1 MDTFIWHA
9 LPMPF
14 TSLHQNSDP
23 NYLPKVDA
31 IGWFDKTVVSLGS
44 LGLVSALHQGEHLGE
59 FRWRPQPWWLTLQF
73 LGWAYSAAG
82 LNPCQPANVKP
93 QDTSLGIDC
102 PFHTLPRVSTWYSWC
117 FLWHRNSA
125 SSRRM
130 SASTQKTAGG
140 LVVGSFR
147 VGPYMAMVRHLSISS
162 KAVDAPQRPAQ
173 HGANRLKQ
181 MCPTL
186 QEPGHRL
193 SAWCCMSHL

>member
-82 LNPCQPANVKP
+82 LNPA
-93 QDTSLGIDC
+93 
-102 PFHTLPRVSTWYSWC
+102 
-117 FLWHRNSA
+117 
-125 SSRRM
+125 SRRM
-130 SASTQKTAGG
+130 SSRRTLRWGLTVHFTQCLEFKWVPHDTPDIFCGIGIQPPAGEC
-140 LVVGSFR
+140 
-147 VGPYMAMVRHLSISS
+147 PHLPRRRQ
-162 KAVDAPQRPAQ
+162 V
-173 HGANRLKQ
+173 
-181 MCPTL
+181 
-186 QEPGHRL
+186 
-193 SAWCCMSHL
+193 AWL